1 MTTTYNGRD
10 SAGPDTLEQLA
21 SRIDRAAATVDKL
34 DHQARD
40 SAHELQH
47 AIEAFHKEALTRMVR
62 RLKDDPRGKE
72 LLFEMVDDPLI
83 YALFV
88 RHAIVR
94 PNIIMRVSR
103 VLDLARPYIRSHGGD
118 VELVEV
124 RDNVVYVR
132 LHGSC
137 NGCSLSAVTLRNE
150 IEAAL
155 RNNIPEIT
163 GVQVVAAE
171 AAPALIMPESI
182 GVRDHLAGWVA
193 GPPTSDVPPGAMYRL
208 RRGSRNDHLSLAR
221 LLLRRQQ
228 RRMPDRT
235 TGATG
240 AIPAAHRTGA
250 HLGAPDRGI
259 GGNLWRAHSSGSARN
274 RLARSRFPC
283 QPDAFSG
290 VCTTWRLPG

>member
-1 MTTTYNGRD
+1 MTTTHNGRD
-10 SAGPDTLEQLA
+10 SAGLDTLEQLA
-21 SRIDRAAATVDKL
+21 LRIDQAAAAVDKL
-34 DHQARD
+34 EHQARD

-103 VLDLARPYIRSHGGD
+103 VLDLALPYIRSHGGD

-150 IEAAL
+150 IEATL
-155 RNNIPEIT
+155 RTNIPEIT

-193 GPPTSDVPPGAMYRL
+193 GPSTGDVPPGAMYRL
-208 RRGSRNDHLSLAR
+208 KTEQDDILIINLDGRLSAFRNACAHQGLPLDGGILDAE
-221 LLLRRQQ
+221 
-228 RRMPDRT
+228 
-235 TGATG
+235 TGTITCPWHGFCYDA
-240 AIPAAHRTGA
+240 
-250 HLGAPDRGI
+250 
-259 GGNLWRAHSSGSARN
+259 SSGECLTAPQAQLEPFPLRVEQGRIWVRPAR
-274 RLARSRFPC
+274 
-283 QPDAFSG
+283 G
-290 VCTTWRLPG
+290 

>member
-1 MTTTYNGRD
+1 MTTTHNGRD

-21 SRIDRAAATVDKL
+21 SRIDQAAAAVDKL

-208 RRGSRNDHLSLAR
+208 KTEQDDVLIINLDGRLSAFRNAC
-221 LLLRRQQ
+221 
-228 RRMPDRT
+228 
-235 TGATG
+235 
-240 AIPAAHRTGA
+240 AHQG
-250 HLGAPDRGI
+250 LPLDGGI
-259 GGNLWRAHSSGSARN
+259 LDAEAGTITCPWHGFCYDASSGECLTAPQAQ
-274 RLARSRFPC
+274 LEPFPLRIE
-283 QPDAFSG
+283 QGRIWVRPTG
-290 VCTTWRLPG
+290 E

>member
-21 SRIDRAAATVDKL
+21 SRIDQAAAVDKL

-208 RRGSRNDHLSLAR
+208 KTEQDDVLIINLDGRLSAFRNAC
-221 LLLRRQQ
+221 
-228 RRMPDRT
+228 
-235 TGATG
+235 
-240 AIPAAHRTGA
+240 AHQG
-250 HLGAPDRGI
+250 LPLDGGI
-259 GGNLWRAHSSGSARN
+259 LDAEAGTITCPWHGFCYDASSGECLTAPQAQ
-274 RLARSRFPC
+274 LEPFPLRIE
-283 QPDAFSG
+283 QERIWVRPTG
-290 VCTTWRLPG
+290 E

>member
-1 MTTTYNGRD
+1 MTTRD
-10 SAGPDTLEQLA
+10 VDGIETLERLA
-21 SRIDRAAATVDKL
+21 SRIDQAAAVVDKL

-94 PNIIMRVSR
+94 PNIVMRVSR

-124 RDNVVYVR
+124 RNNVVYVR

-137 NGCSLSAVTLRNE
+137 NGCSLSAVTLRDE

-155 RNNIPEIT
+155 RTNIPEIT

-182 GVRDHLAGWVA
+182 GVRNHLAGWVA
-193 GPPTSDVPPGAMYRL
+193 GPPIGDVPPGVMYRL
-208 RRGSRNDHLSLAR
+208 QTERDDILIINLDGRLSAFRNACAHQGLPLDGGIL
-221 LLLRRQQ
+221 
-228 RRMPDRT
+228 DVE
-235 TGATG
+235 TGTITCPWHG
-240 AIPAAHRTGA
+240 FCY
-250 HLGAPDRGI
+250 D
-259 GGNLWRAHSSGSARN
+259 ARN
-274 RLARSRFPC
+274 GECLTAPQAQLEPFPLRIE
-283 QPDAFSG
+283 QERIWVRPTG
-290 VCTTWRLPG
+290 E

>member
-1 MTTTYNGRD
+1 MTTRD
-10 SAGPDTLEQLA
+10 VDGIETLERLA
-21 SRIDRAAATVDKL
+21 SRIDQAAAVVDKL

-208 RRGSRNDHLSLAR
+208 KTEQDDVLIINLDGRLSAFRNAC
-221 LLLRRQQ
+221 
-228 RRMPDRT
+228 
-235 TGATG
+235 
-240 AIPAAHRTGA
+240 AHQG
-250 HLGAPDRGI
+250 LPLDGGI
-259 GGNLWRAHSSGSARN
+259 LDAEAGTITCPWHGFCYDASSGECLTAPQAQ
-274 RLARSRFPC
+274 LEPFPLRIE
-283 QPDAFSG
+283 QGRIWVRPTG
-290 VCTTWRLPG
+290 E

>member
-1 MTTTYNGRD
+1 MTTTHNGRD

-208 RRGSRNDHLSLAR
+208 KTEQDDVLIINLDGRLSAFRNAC
-221 LLLRRQQ
+221 
-228 RRMPDRT
+228 
-235 TGATG
+235 
-240 AIPAAHRTGA
+240 AHQG
-250 HLGAPDRGI
+250 LPLDGGI
-259 GGNLWRAHSSGSARN
+259 LDAEAGTITCPWHGFCYDASSGECLTAPQAQ
-274 RLARSRFPC
+274 LEPFPLRIE
-283 QPDAFSG
+283 QGRIWVRPTG
-290 VCTTWRLPG
+290 E

>member
-1 MTTTYNGRD
+1 
-10 SAGPDTLEQLA
+10 
-21 SRIDRAAATVDKL
+21 VDKL

-208 RRGSRNDHLSLAR
+208 KTEQDDVLIINLDGRLSAFRNAC
-221 LLLRRQQ
+221 
-228 RRMPDRT
+228 
-235 TGATG
+235 
-240 AIPAAHRTGA
+240 AHQG
-250 HLGAPDRGI
+250 LPLDGGI
-259 GGNLWRAHSSGSARN
+259 LDAEAGTITCPWHGFCYDASSGECLTAPQAQ
-274 RLARSRFPC
+274 LEPFPLRIE
-283 QPDAFSG
+283 QGRIWVRPTG
-290 VCTTWRLPG
+290 E

>member
-1 MTTTYNGRD
+1 MTTTHNGRD
-10 SAGPDTLEQLA
+10 SAGLDILEQLA
-21 SRIDRAAATVDKL
+21 SRIDQAAAAVDKL

-155 RNNIPEIT
+155 RTNIPEIT

-193 GPPTSDVPPGAMYRL
+193 GPPTDDVPPGVMYRL
-208 RRGSRNDHLSLAR
+208 QTERDDILIINLDGRLSAFRNACAHQGLPLDGGILDAE
-221 LLLRRQQ
+221 
-228 RRMPDRT
+228 
-235 TGATG
+235 TGTITCPWHGFCYDA
-240 AIPAAHRTGA
+240 
-250 HLGAPDRGI
+250 
-259 GGNLWRAHSSGSARN
+259 SSGECLTAPQAQ
-274 RLARSRFPC
+274 LEPFPLRIE
-283 QPDAFSG
+283 QGRIWVRPTG
-290 VCTTWRLPG
+290 E

>member
-1 MTTTYNGRD
+1 MTTRD
-10 SAGPDTLEQLA
+10 VDGIETLERLA
-21 SRIDRAAATVDKL
+21 SRIDQAAAVVDKL

-94 PNIIMRVSR
+94 PNIVMRVSR

-137 NGCSLSAVTLRNE
+137 NGCSLSAVTLRDE

-155 RNNIPEIT
+155 RTNIPEIT

-171 AAPALIMPESI
+171 AVPALIMPESI
-182 GVRDHLAGWVA
+182 GVRNHLAGWVA
-193 GPPTSDVPPGAMYRL
+193 GPPIGDVPPGAMYRL
-208 RRGSRNDHLSLAR
+208 QTERDDILIINLDGRLSAFRNACAHQGLPLDGGILDAE
-221 LLLRRQQ
+221 
-228 RRMPDRT
+228 
-235 TGATG
+235 TGTITCPWHG
-240 AIPAAHRTGA
+240 FCY
-250 HLGAPDRGI
+250 D
-259 GGNLWRAHSSGSARN
+259 ARN
-274 RLARSRFPC
+274 GECLTAPQAQLEPFPLRIE
-283 QPDAFSG
+283 QGRIWVRPTG
-290 VCTTWRLPG
+290 E

>member
-208 RRGSRNDHLSLAR
+208 KTEQDDVLIINLDGRLSAFRNAC
-221 LLLRRQQ
+221 
-228 RRMPDRT
+228 
-235 TGATG
+235 
-240 AIPAAHRTGA
+240 AHQG
-250 HLGAPDRGI
+250 LPLDGGI
-259 GGNLWRAHSSGSARN
+259 LDAEAGTITCPWHGFCYDASSGECLTAPQAQLEPFPLRIEQGRIWV
-274 RLARSRFPC
+274 RLT
-283 QPDAFSG
+283 G
-290 VCTTWRLPG
+290 E

>member
-21 SRIDRAAATVDKL
+21 SRIDQAAAVDKL

-208 RRGSRNDHLSLAR
+208 KTEQDDVLIINLDGRLSAFRNAC
-221 LLLRRQQ
+221 
-228 RRMPDRT
+228 
-235 TGATG
+235 
-240 AIPAAHRTGA
+240 AHQG
-250 HLGAPDRGI
+250 LPLDGGI
-259 GGNLWRAHSSGSARN
+259 LDAEAGTITCPWHGFCYDASSGECLTAPQAQ
-274 RLARSRFPC
+274 LEPFPLRIE
-283 QPDAFSG
+283 QGRIWVRPTG
-290 VCTTWRLPG
+290 E

>member
-1 MTTTYNGRD
+1 MTTTHNGRD

-21 SRIDRAAATVDKL
+21 SRIDQAAAVDKL

-208 RRGSRNDHLSLAR
+208 KTEQDDVLIINLDGRLSAFRNAC
-221 LLLRRQQ
+221 
-228 RRMPDRT
+228 
-235 TGATG
+235 
-240 AIPAAHRTGA
+240 AHQG
-250 HLGAPDRGI
+250 LPLDGGI
-259 GGNLWRAHSSGSARN
+259 LDAEAGTITCPWHGFCYDASSGECLTAPQAQ
-274 RLARSRFPC
+274 LEPFPLRIE
-283 QPDAFSG
+283 QGRIWVRPTG
-290 VCTTWRLPG
+290 E

>member
-1 MTTTYNGRD
+1 MTTRD
-10 SAGPDTLEQLA
+10 VDGIETLEQLA
-21 SRIDRAAATVDKL
+21 SRIDQAAAVVDKL

-208 RRGSRNDHLSLAR
+208 KTEQDDVLIINLDGRLSAFRNAC
-221 LLLRRQQ
+221 
-228 RRMPDRT
+228 
-235 TGATG
+235 
-240 AIPAAHRTGA
+240 AHQG
-250 HLGAPDRGI
+250 LPLDGGI
-259 GGNLWRAHSSGSARN
+259 LDAEAGTITCPWHGFCYDASSGECLTAPQAQ
-274 RLARSRFPC
+274 LEPFPLRIE
-283 QPDAFSG
+283 QGRIWVRPTG
-290 VCTTWRLPG
+290 E

>member
-208 RRGSRNDHLSLAR
+208 KTEQDDVLIINLDGRLSAFRNAC
-221 LLLRRQQ
+221 
-228 RRMPDRT
+228 
-235 TGATG
+235 
-240 AIPAAHRTGA
+240 AHQG
-250 HLGAPDRGI
+250 LPLDGGI
-259 GGNLWRAHSSGSARN
+259 LDAEAGTITCPWHGFCYDASSGECLTAPQAQ
-274 RLARSRFPC
+274 LEPFPLRIE
-283 QPDAFSG
+283 QGRIWVRPTG
-290 VCTTWRLPG
+290 E

>member
-21 SRIDRAAATVDKL
+21 SRIDQAAAAVDKL

-103 VLDLARPYIRSHGGD
+103 VLDMARPYIRSHGGD

-208 RRGSRNDHLSLAR
+208 KTEQDDVLIINLDGRLSAFRNAC
-221 LLLRRQQ
+221 
-228 RRMPDRT
+228 
-235 TGATG
+235 
-240 AIPAAHRTGA
+240 AHQG
-250 HLGAPDRGI
+250 LPLDGGI
-259 GGNLWRAHSSGSARN
+259 LDAEAGTITCPWHGFCYDASSGECLTAPQAQ
-274 RLARSRFPC
+274 LEPFPLRIE
-283 QPDAFSG
+283 QGRIWVRPTG
-290 VCTTWRLPG
+290 E

>member
-21 SRIDRAAATVDKL
+21 SRIDQAAAAVDKL

-208 RRGSRNDHLSLAR
+208 KTEQDDVLIINLDGRLSAFRNAC
-221 LLLRRQQ
+221 
-228 RRMPDRT
+228 
-235 TGATG
+235 
-240 AIPAAHRTGA
+240 AHQG
-250 HLGAPDRGI
+250 LPLDGGI
-259 GGNLWRAHSSGSARN
+259 LDAEAGTITCPWHGFCYDASSGECLTAPQAQ
-274 RLARSRFPC
+274 LEPFPLRIE
-283 QPDAFSG
+283 QGRIWVRPTG
-290 VCTTWRLPG
+290 E

>member
-208 RRGSRNDHLSLAR
+208 KTEQDDVLIINLDGRLSAFRNAC
-221 LLLRRQQ
+221 
-228 RRMPDRT
+228 
-235 TGATG
+235 
-240 AIPAAHRTGA
+240 AHQG
-250 HLGAPDRGI
+250 LPLDGGI
-259 GGNLWRAHSSGSARN
+259 LDAEAGTITCPWHGFCYDASSGECLTAPQAQ
-274 RLARSRFPC
+274 LEPFPLRIE
-283 QPDAFSG
+283 QERIWVRPTG
-290 VCTTWRLPG
+290 E

>member
-21 SRIDRAAATVDKL
+21 SRIDQAAAAVDKL

-208 RRGSRNDHLSLAR
+208 QTERDDILIINLDGRLSAFRNAC
-221 LLLRRQQ
+221 
-228 RRMPDRT
+228 
-235 TGATG
+235 
-240 AIPAAHRTGA
+240 AHQG
-250 HLGAPDRGI
+250 LPLDDGI
-259 GGNLWRAHSSGSARN
+259 LDAEAGTITCPWHGFCYDASSGECLTAPQAQ
-274 RLARSRFPC
+274 LEPFPLRVE
-283 QPDAFSG
+283 QGRIWVRPTRG
-290 VCTTWRLPG
+290 

>member
-1 MTTTYNGRD
+1 MTTTHNGRD
-10 SAGPDTLEQLA
+10 SAGLDILEQLA
-21 SRIDRAAATVDKL
+21 SRIDQAAAAVDKL

-72 LLFEMVDDPLI
+72 LLFKMVDDPLI

-137 NGCSLSAVTLRNE
+137 NGCSLSAVTLRDE

-155 RNNIPEIT
+155 RTNIPEIT

-171 AAPALIMPESI
+171 AVPALIMPESI
-182 GVRDHLAGWVA
+182 GVRIILPDGSPV
-193 GPPTSDVPPGAMYRL
+193 
-208 RRGSRNDHLSLAR
+208 RRSV
-221 LLLRRQQ
+221 
-228 RRMPDRT
+228 MC
-235 TGATG
+235 
-240 AIPAAHRTGA
+240 
-250 HLGAPDRGI
+250 
-259 GGNLWRAHSSGSARN
+259 
-274 RLARSRFPC
+274 RLA
-283 QPDAFSG
+283 
-290 VCTTWRLPG
+290 

>member
-1 MTTTYNGRD
+1 MTTRD
-10 SAGPDTLEQLA
+10 VDGIETLEQLA
-21 SRIDRAAATVDKL
+21 SRIDQAAAVVDKL

-94 PNIIMRVSR
+94 PNIVMRVSR

-155 RNNIPEIT
+155 RTNIPEIT

-208 RRGSRNDHLSLAR
+208 KTEQDDVLIINLDGRLSAFRNACAHQGLPLDGGILDAE
-221 LLLRRQQ
+221 
-228 RRMPDRT
+228 
-235 TGATG
+235 TGTITCPWHGFCYDA
-240 AIPAAHRTGA
+240 
-250 HLGAPDRGI
+250 
-259 GGNLWRAHSSGSARN
+259 SSGECLTAPQAQ
-274 RLARSRFPC
+274 LEPFPLRIE
-283 QPDAFSG
+283 QGRIWVRPTG
-290 VCTTWRLPG
+290 E